1 MCTPV
6 CRRPLYTKER
16 NRLTK
21 NVCSAVIYKEIPIYW
36 CNLYNFGFPLDSQK
50 QKHYNNPYCTSA
62 PHFVLWRGAVPI
74 SVKETGDLG
83 KRNCH
88 DLCRLALE
96 DELEQLKTVKRKEVA
111 EKIKVARGYGD
122 LSENSEYDEA
132 KNEQGLV
139 EGRIALLE
147 KMLKHARVV
156 TEDELSTDHISV
168 GSHVRIKDE
177 DGDEDEYDITG
188 STEADPVNGK
198 ISDESPI
205 GAALIGHSVGDK
217 VDITLPS
224 GAVVQYEVMEIGRA
238 EL

>member
-1 MCTPV
+1 M
-6 CRRPLYTKER
+6 E
-16 NRLTK
+16 
-21 NVCSAVIYKEIPIYW
+21 KEIVMTYAG
-36 CNLYNFGFPLDSQK
+36 L
-50 QKHYNNPYCTSA
+50 
-62 PHFVLWRGAVPI
+62 R
-74 SVKETGDLG
+74 
-83 KRNCH
+83 
-88 DLCRLALE
+88 ALE

-177 DGDEDEYDITG
+177 DEYDITG
-188 STEADPVNGK
+188 STEADPMNGK

>member
-1 MCTPV
+1 ME
-6 CRRPLYTKER
+6 KEY
-16 NRLTK
+16 K
-21 NVCSAVIYKEIPIYW
+21 MSAARA
-36 CNLYNFGFPLDSQK
+36 Q
-50 QKHYNNPYCTSA
+50 
-62 PHFVLWRGAVPI
+62 
-74 SVKETGDLG
+74 
-83 KRNCH
+83 
-88 DLCRLALE
+88 
-96 DELEQLKTVKRKEVA
+96 ELQEELNYLKTTRSDEVA
-111 EKIKVARGYGD
+111 EQIKVARGFGD

>member
-1 MCTPV
+1 M
-6 CRRPLYTKER
+6 E
-16 NRLTK
+16 
-21 NVCSAVIYKEIPIYW
+21 KEIVMTYAG
-36 CNLYNFGFPLDSQK
+36 L
-50 QKHYNNPYCTSA
+50 
-62 PHFVLWRGAVPI
+62 R
-74 SVKETGDLG
+74 
-83 KRNCH
+83 
-88 DLCRLALE
+88 ALE
-96 DELEQLKTVKRKEVA
+96 DELEQLKTVK
-111 EKIKVARGYGD
+111 
-122 LSENSEYDEA
+122 
-132 KNEQGLV
+132 
-139 EGRIALLE
+139 
-147 KMLKHARVV
+147 HARVV
-156 TEDELSTDHISV
+156 TEDELSTVHISV